1 MRWVECSSSL
11 SPPSWPYSPESV
23 EETLRKGC
31 YRRSE
36 RGFGRYTEAKM
47 VRKELFR

>member
-1 MRWVECSSSL
+1 MRRVECSSSL
-11 SPPSWPYSPESV
+11 GPTSWSYSPECV
-23 EETLRKGC
+23 EETVRKGR